1 MVAMIEVLFDFR
13 DHAHR
18 GLDGD
23 REARTGRRRSASP
36 QRSEGRQAARF
47 LFPRGMR
54 EEQGK
59 KRAACRCG
67 QSLEPKA
74 LQARSAIEE
83 AEWDVVGVKRTVA
96 TGNLR
101 APGS

>member
-59 KRAACRCG
+59 KRAAWP
-67 QSLEPKA
+67 LLPV
-74 LQARSAIEE
+74 AR
-83 AEWDVVGVKRTVA
+83 AEG
-96 TGNLR
+96 
-101 APGS
+101 APGQISH